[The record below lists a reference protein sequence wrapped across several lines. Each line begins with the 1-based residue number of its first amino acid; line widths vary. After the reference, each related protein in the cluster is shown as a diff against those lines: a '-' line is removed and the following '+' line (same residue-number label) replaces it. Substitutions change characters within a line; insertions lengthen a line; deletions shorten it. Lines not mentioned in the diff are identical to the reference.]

1 MKDEMRERT
10 IPFIFH
16 ASSFLF
22 SCFALALSVRVSAQ
36 SVSEIDDAKK
46 MWELNSPAKYY
57 CVADIRIAP
66 ADSINKFPHPAALLR
81 VLDAKHTHIVVRF
94 PELGLLGIHE
104 DTVSA
109 PISKIGDTLL
119 EYKSREPVYLLTFPK
134 TEYFLF
140 IDVWSSD
147 GTKLLDSRPFEF
159 DINAEPF
166 RSIYLS
172 YKHTP
177 TTGMGSPTLRRR
189 FHPTLLP
196 LSIETN
202 PGWSATETLDSNV
215 TYALAFHDP
224 TEPRKLELSLTMH
237 PADVGVI
244 DSAMWNHLKI
254 KAETAFGARG
264 VATSTIGDFQVADT
278 ASRRIIKA
286 GYEFISKNVDSSLD
300 YVAAFLTP
308 RAILMLL
315 APMDQPNQ
323 QLQVQYFEAIAR
335 SLKPD

>member
-1 MKDEMRERT
+1 
-10 IPFIFH
+10 
-16 ASSFLF
+16 
-22 SCFALALSVRVSAQ
+22 
-36 SVSEIDDAKK
+36 

-57 CVADIRIAP
+57 HVVDIRIAP
-66 ADSINKFPHPAALLR
+66 ADSINKFPHPAVFLR
-81 VLDAKHTHIVVRF
+81 VLDTKHTHIVVRF
-94 PELGLLGIHE
+94 PELGLLGIQE
-104 DTVSA
+104 DTVTKPFSTT
-109 PISKIGDTLL
+109 GDTLF
-119 EYKSREPVYLLTFPK
+119 EYKSHEPVYLLNFPK

-159 DINAEPF
+159 DMNTEPF
-166 RSIYLS
+166 RAAHLS
-172 YKHTP
+172 FNHAP

-254 KAETAFGARG
+254 RAETAFGARG
-264 VATSTIGDFQVADT
+264 VATSTIGDFQVADS
-278 ASRRIIKA
+278 ASRRIIKT
-286 GYEFISKNVDSSLD
+286 GYEFISEKC
-300 YVAAFLTP
+300 
-308 RAILMLL
+308 
-315 APMDQPNQ
+315 
-323 QLQVQYFEAIAR
+323 
-335 SLKPD
+335 